1 MQNKITTFGEVML
14 RLAPPGHLRLTQ
26 TPTLEMTFGGA
37 EVNVAV
43 GAAQLGLHAAFV
55 SRLPKNDVAQACVN
69 QLRGLGVDTQHIL
82 RGGERMGVYFVEK
95 GAAQRASTVTYD
107 RAHSAIA
114 GIDPAQLDW
123 NEIFDGSQAFHVT
136 GITPALSPNAAQ
148 ATLDGAKAAK
158 ERGLL
163 VSCDLNYR
171 KKLWS
176 REEAGR
182 VMGQLLPLMD
192 LCIAN
197 EEDAETVFGIRAGA
211 SSVQSGQIEHERYAD
226 VARQLT
232 DRFGLPGGVAITLR
246 ESHSASHNGWSGML
260 YRGGQPY
267 FSRRYDIAHIV
278 DRVGGGDA
286 FASGLLVALLENGD
300 DAQHAVEFAAAAS
313 CLKHSI
319 PGDFNLVTRA
329 EVEALLGGDASGRVQ
344 R

>member
-1 MQNKITTFGEVML
+1 MEKVVTFGEVML
-14 RLAPPGHLRLTQ
+14 RLSPPGYLRFPQ
-26 TPTLEMTFGGA
+26 TGTLEMTFGGA

-43 GAAQLGLHAAFV
+43 ALAQLGMDAAFV
-55 SRLPKNDVAQACVN
+55 TRLPKNDIAQTCIN
-69 QLRGLGVDTQHIL
+69 QIRGLGVDTRYIL
-82 RGGERMGVYFVEK
+82 RGGERIGIYFVEK

-114 GIDPAQLDW
+114 AIDPAELDW
-123 NEIFDGSQAFHVT
+123 NVIFEGSQAFHVT
-136 GITPALSPNAAQ
+136 GITPALSANAAQ
-148 ATLDGAKAAK
+148 ATLEGARAAK
-158 ERGLL
+158 EHGLL

-176 REEAGR
+176 REEAAR
-182 VMGQLLPLMD
+182 VMGELLPLVD

-197 EEDAETVFGIRAGA
+197 EEDTETVFGIRAGT

-260 YRGGQPY
+260 YRNGQAH

-286 FASGLLVALLENGD
+286 FASGLLVALLENPD
-300 DAQHAVEFAAAAS
+300 DTERAVEFAAAAS

-319 PGDFNLVTRA
+319 PGDFNLVSRA